1 MSLRSDVPG
10 RLVRTRGIRLCS
22 RISEDQDQGVGA
34 GSILKLLRAGQRGAA
49 SFNARGYVIAPVRLQ
64 ALLSFTNKR
73 LLGIMSHDES
83 ITAAAPAE
91 VDQLEVDQKGKG
103 DVLMLEELDRNA
115 PGQDLKIDHVPQS
128 DTANLTQRQA
138 YRKFWK
144 VGPYMDVRV
153 NTLLTPYR
161 QLYSASWSRLV
172 Q

>member
-1 MSLRSDVPG
+1 
-10 RLVRTRGIRLCS
+10 
-22 RISEDQDQGVGA
+22 
-34 GSILKLLRAGQRGAA
+34 
-49 SFNARGYVIAPVRLQ
+49 
-64 ALLSFTNKR
+64 
-73 LLGIMSHDES
+73 MSHDES
-83 ITAAAPAE
+83 ITAAAPVK

-153 NTLLTPYR
+153 NTLDPIQATLFCFMVSFGAMMDGYHG
-161 QLYSASWSRLV
+161 SIDGNLV
-172 Q
+172 ANQGFVKQIG